1 MHIGTDICMMCVH
14 NIIQLAHN
22 STSRC
27 VSTKG
32 QIYLVS
38 DDIVLDIINPR
49 RRVAQRGFTVIGLSV
64 CVCPSLIW
72 DCRLQGDERYRWI
85 QNDKVGSYKKGDCLE
100 KTAFE

>member
-1 MHIGTDICMMCVH
+1 MMCVH
-14 NIIQLAHN
+14 NIILLAHN

-49 RRVAQRGFTVIGLSV
+49 RRVAQRGFTVYVSV
-64 CVCPSLIW
+64 CV
-72 DCRLQGDERYRWI
+72 
-85 QNDKVGSYKKGDCLE
+85 
-100 KTAFE
+100 